1 MKPCFVDSH
10 CNFED
15 DRLKSQLDDILK
27 RAKEMDVD
35 YFLNICS
42 KIIDFPEI
50 ISLAN
55 QHANMWASVGTHP
68 HHAGEASEV
77 KHTTDD
83 IVNLVKENPKVI
95 AIGETGLDYYY
106 NHSTPDTQRDSF
118 RKHIQA
124 CLTTGLPMIIHAR
137 DADQEIQ
144 SIIEEEAPNGQL
156 KGILHC
162 YASGS
167 KLAEWGVDYGLY
179 VSFSG
184 IVTFKNAQDIRD
196 IARDIV
202 PLERLLIETD
212 APYLA
217 PVPLRGRVCEPSHLV
232 HTAQLLAELKDTSL
246 EVIRDTT
253 TNNFFNLFKE
263 RAKRV

>member
-1 MKPCFVDSH
+1 MWVDSH
-10 CNFED
+10 VNFED
-15 DRLKSQLDDILK
+15 ERLKSDLDGILE
-27 RAKEMDVD
+27 RAYNQDVL

-42 KIIDFPEI
+42 KIKDFPEI

-55 QHANMWASVGTHP
+55 KHENIWASVGTHP
-68 HHAGEASEV
+68 HHSGEDSEV
-77 KHTTDD
+77 PITTDD
-83 IVNLVKENPKVI
+83 IVRFVNENKNVI

-106 NHSTPDTQRDSF
+106 NHSDPDAQRASF
-118 RKHIQA
+118 RKHIRA
-124 CLTTGLPMIIHAR
+124 CLETDLPMIIHAR
-137 DADQEIQ
+137 DADDEIQ

-162 YASGS
+162 YASG
-167 KLAEWGVDYGLY
+167 KGLAQWGVDYGLY

-184 IVTFKNAQDIRD
+184 IVTFKNAEDIRE

-217 PVPLRGRVCEPSHLV
+217 PVPKRGRVCEPSLLI
-232 HTAQLLAELKDTSL
+232 HTAELLSELKKVDL
-246 EVIRDTT
+246 KVIEDYTT
-253 TNNFFNLFKE
+253 GNFFNLFK
-263 RAKRV
+263 RAQR